1 MKKIFGLFIGAVV
14 LLSGCAGQSKQAKS
28 SALQPQ
34 QPWLCEGVD
43 GEWQCNRGENTQQPS
58 TAALSGPQ
66 TRSKLKSPSMNE
78 ERASTDAPKVAS
90 TDTIARNTS
99 KEAQAPTAIKTTD
112 AAPPASFWTIQWAA
126 LSSNAAAELFGR
138 KHLSASGSDYE
149 IRPIRVNSRDYY
161 ILFSGRFASRAAAVG
176 HRSCGR
182 RAMDTSNVSALCAD
196 ARCQQ
201 AVAISISWRD
211 LVV

>member
-1 MKKIFGLFIGAVV
+1 MKKIFGLFIGAVI

-43 GEWQCNRGENTQQPS
+43 GEWQCNRGESTQQPS
-58 TAALSGPQ
+58 TAALSAPQ

-161 ILFSGRFASRAAAVG
+161 ILFSGRFASRAAAV
-176 HRSCGR
+176 
-182 RAMDTSNVSALCAD
+182 AAAQKIQTTSSEKPFFRTIASID
-196 ARCQQ
+196 A
-201 AVAISISWRD
+201 ATGK
-211 LVV
+211 